1 MTERF
6 RTDCQNSETF
16 LTRREL
22 AARWK
27 VGVETVKRR
36 VRAGL
41 VPDVRFNSR
50 CVRYRLSD
58 IIDAESR
65 ALVTH
70 GGK

>member
-1 MTERF
+1 MTERL
-6 RTDCQNSETF
+6 RTDRQDSETL
-16 LTRREL
+16 LTHNEL

-27 VGVETVKRR
+27 VSRETVKRR
-36 VRAGL
+36 ARAGI

-58 IIDAESR
+58 IIDVESR